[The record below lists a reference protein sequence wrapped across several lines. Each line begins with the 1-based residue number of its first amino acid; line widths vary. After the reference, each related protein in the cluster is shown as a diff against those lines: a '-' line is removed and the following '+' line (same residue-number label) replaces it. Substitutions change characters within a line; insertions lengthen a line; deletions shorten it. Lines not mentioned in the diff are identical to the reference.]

1 MMTDA
6 LPAPAPWR
14 VRTLT
19 AATDGSTV
27 LATRMTVE
35 E

>member
-1 MMTDA
+1 MTDA
-6 LPAPAPWR
+6 LPAPAPCR

-27 LATRMTVE
+27 CATRITVDE
-35 E
+35 